1 MSLQG
6 TFLQYKTNK
15 RRWAEMLTVFSFRVA
30 KNYTAY
36 NKEERV
42 LEKSIFFP
50 KLSGL
55 CEDYVILCCAT
66 GGNKNERNKR
76 TVARKY
82 HSPRG

>member
-1 MSLQG
+1 
-6 TFLQYKTNK
+6 
-15 RRWAEMLTVFSFRVA
+15 MLTVFLFPMT

-36 NKEERV
+36 NKEEFV
-42 LEKSIFFP
+42 LKKQFFFP

-55 CEDYVILCCAT
+55 CEIYVVLCCAT

-82 HSPRG
+82 HTARG